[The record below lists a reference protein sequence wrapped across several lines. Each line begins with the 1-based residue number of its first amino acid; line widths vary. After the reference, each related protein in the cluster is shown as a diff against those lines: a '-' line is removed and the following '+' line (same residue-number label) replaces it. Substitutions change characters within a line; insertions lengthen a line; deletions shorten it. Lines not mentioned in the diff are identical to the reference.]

1 MKSCQSVGE
10 KNIIKRSAN
19 VNHECLRKKVPF
31 RTAVVCLHRA
41 DLGLSIGRQQ
51 PTRWSGA
58 GTSSLVINAGRCD
71 LHGQPKDR
79 LSTGA
84 ASGRDMAGY
93 KDLEAFGDNRHF
105 YTQLAPFSGLALSL
119 GILWAILRRFNATS
133 QLSSNVIAEALIS
146 YLVIASAFCQI
157 YWILNRMLTNPFN
170 QVVSPHHIHTLLYFS
185 MVTLSTVGYGGIAPI
200 NPYVRMVAAI
210 ESIIGVFYIAVV
222 VARLV
227 ASYEPRFTATRCRT
241 S

>member
-1 MKSCQSVGE
+1 MSIMNAFVRKY
-10 KNIIKRSAN
+10 RSELLLCAFI
-19 VNHECLRKKVPF
+19 VQILASP
-31 RTAVVCLHRA
+31 LA
-41 DLGLSIGRQQ
+41 DSN
-51 PTRWSGA
+51 PH
-58 GTSSLVINAGRCD
+58 V
-71 LHGQPKDR
+71 
-79 LSTGA
+79 GA
-84 ASGRDMAGY
+84 ALALLLLLLMLAGATYMASRKIVCRLVLPLAGIWLVTRT
-93 KDLEAFGDNRHF
+93 LEAFGDSRHF
-105 YTQLAPFSGLALSL
+105 YTQLAPFAGLALSL

-157 YWILNRMLTNPFN
+157 YWILNRMLANPFN

-227 ASYEPRFTATRCRT
+227 ASYRPKTHSNQMLHELSHLEVHIGSYEMVVGR
-241 S
+241 